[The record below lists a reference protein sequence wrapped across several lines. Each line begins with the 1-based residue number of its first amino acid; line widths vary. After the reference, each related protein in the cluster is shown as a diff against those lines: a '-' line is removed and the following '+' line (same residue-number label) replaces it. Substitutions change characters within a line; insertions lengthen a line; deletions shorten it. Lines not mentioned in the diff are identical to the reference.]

1 MKPKILLVNPP
12 IYDFTAYDF
21 WLRPY
26 GLMQAGGQLRSAGEL
41 FLFDYLDR
49 LHPAFDPTGKIK
61 PDEWGRGSY
70 PNRRIPKPDCFKT
83 FPRYYRRFGIDRA
96 VFRHYLEESGPF
108 DMVLIQTGMTYWYPG
123 VKEVIE
129 DVRCFSPE
137 ARIVLGGVYATICP
151 EHAAM
156 LGADLIIKGDHL
168 TPLYEKSGLEKP
180 EGYQLP
186 VWDLYP
192 KLKTGA
198 IKLTC
203 GCPFRCSYCY
213 VPQSGTGFSTRP
225 LDECLAE
232 FNQLIEL
239 GAENIAFYDDAL
251 LFQPEK
257 ILIPFLQAV
266 IEKNIQVNF
275 HTPNAL
281 HARFLTAELA
291 SLMVRAG
298 VKTFY
303 LGFESS
309 SEAFHAQTGSGKVL
323 SVELAEAVE
332 HLKAAGADPRQIC
345 AYEILGHPKI
355 DVQHLEAS
363 MRFVNSLGIQVMLS
377 DFSPIPGT
385 PDGELCRGIVDLTE
399 PLNHNKTAFTVYFLG
414 FDKAQYYKDLCKVM
428 NRSLR

>member
-1 MKPKILLVNPP
+1 MC
-12 IYDFTAYDF
+12 
-21 WLRPY
+21 
-26 GLMQAGGQLRSAGEL
+26 RS
-41 FLFDYLDR
+41 
-49 LHPAFDPTGKIK
+49 
-61 PDEWGRGSY
+61 
-70 PNRRIPKPDCFKT
+70 
-83 FPRYYRRFGIDRA
+83 
-96 VFRHYLEESGPF
+96 
-108 DMVLIQTGMTYWYPG
+108 
-123 VKEVIE
+123 
-129 DVRCFSPE
+129 
-137 ARIVLGGVYATICP
+137 
-151 EHAAM
+151 
-156 LGADLIIKGDHL
+156 LGA
-168 TPLYEKSGLEKP
+168 
-180 EGYQLP
+180 
-186 VWDLYP
+186 
-192 KLKTGA
+192 
-198 IKLTC
+198 
-203 GCPFRCSYCY
+203 
-213 VPQSGTGFSTRP
+213 GFSTRP

-266 IEKNIQVNF
+266 IDRNIRVNF

-291 SLMVRAG
+291 SFMLRAG

-323 SVELAEAVE
+323 SDELAEAVE
-332 HLKAAGADPRQIC
+332 YLKAAGADPRQIC
-345 AYEILGHPKI
+345 AYEILGHPKM

-385 PDGELCRGIVDLTE
+385 PDGELCRDIVDLTE
-399 PLNHNKTAFTVYFLG
+399 PLNHNKTAFTVCFPG
-414 FDKAQYYKDLCKVM
+414 FDKAQYYKDLSKAL